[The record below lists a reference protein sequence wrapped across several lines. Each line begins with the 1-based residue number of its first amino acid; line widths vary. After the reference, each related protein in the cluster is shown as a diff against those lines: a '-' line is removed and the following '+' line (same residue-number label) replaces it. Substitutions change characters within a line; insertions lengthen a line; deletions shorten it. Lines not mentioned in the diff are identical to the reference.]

1 MENSAKS
8 SKAVPVLTFVVVL
21 LLIVLAGLTYVYYQ
35 QKQNAKETET
45 QLLAEKD
52 SISQNLLNLMTDYK
66 ELETDNDSLNQKLV
80 REQQNAK
87 KLYDE
92 LQSTKRISYAKIK
105 EYQKELGTLRS
116 IMKDMLH
123 DIDSLNAMNKELIA
137 ENIKVKEEAATAKQ
151 TVKELEQKTEE
162 LNTQVAK
169 GSIVKA
175 RDVVAMGVSRKGN
188 EMTRARRVEK
198 IRACFTLNENTIAKA
213 GNRLVYMRIVGPDDY
228 VLAKAET
235 DVFDFEG
242 EKIVFSANR
251 EVDYQNKDIEM
262 CIYYDSNG
270 ELLKGTYKVTLYM
283 DGYMIGYSEFTLK

>member
-169 GSIVKA
+169 GSVVKA
-175 RDVVAMGVSRKGN
+175 REIVAMGVSRKGN

-198 IRACFTLNENTIAKA
+198 IRACFTLNENSIAKA

-262 CIYYDSNG
+262 CIYYDNNG